1 MAGKVAR
8 SGARSARGRARSGS
22 RVGLLFSGTDW
33 IDYAVAYLG
42 VLRAGTAGVHVN
54 DKLSGAEIDRRLTGA
69 SASYLIHGSG
79 GPPATLT
86 RFTGPAVPL
95 TALTGGGTGPLPV
108 TVAPEDIADVH
119 YTSGTTSAAKAYLV
133 PHGNVTFGRDPAT
146 LRNFTAGGSMLVPM
160 EPGSSSA
167 ASCVLAA
174 IISPMTSVLCSPDD
188 VEHAAKL
195 IADLGVSAVAITP
208 WIASQLVAAKVNER
222 YDLSTVTMIACASAP
237 LPGAIARGLLAMM
250 PGARLT
256 GAFSQSEASPAL
268 LVSVFDLDKPLAV
281 GRPNAT
287 TELLL
292 VDDAGQPV
300 PPGELGQIWLR
311 HPAPRRL
318 YLDPARNE
326 TLLADGWYRTG
337 DYGWL
342 SKDGDLFLFDRG
354 ADLIRT
360 VDGPVSSLAVEAEL
374 YEHPAVREVAV
385 VSAAAA
391 ARADRGVCRPDRPGR
406 PRRPACHGRRTPRA
420 APAAPGTCCWMPS
433 RVTTR
438 ARSSSASSAAAWP
451 DRAAVREKR
460 HYLIAVV
467 RRFARCFMN
476 MSETEGS
483 GCPWAASRPG
493 PGTGPGGSS

>member
-1 MAGKVAR
+1 MTTINIAMVSPELLERRAAEDPDGVALRVGAQRALRFGEWQERSLAVAHALLAAGL
-8 SGARSARGRARSGS
+8 GPGS

-42 VLRAGTAGVHVN
+42 VLRAGIAGVHVN
-54 DKLSGAEIDRRLTGA
+54 DKLSAAEIDRRLTEA
-69 SASYLIHGSG
+69 SASYLIHGTG
-79 GPPATLT
+79 GLPATLT
-86 RFTGPAVPL
+86 RFAGPAVPL
-95 TALTGGGTGPLPV
+95 TALAGGGTGPLPV

-133 PHGNVTFGRDPAT
+133 PHANVTFGRDPAT

-195 IADLGVSAVAITP
+195 IADLGISAVAITP
-208 WIASQLVAAKVNER
+208 WIASQLIAARVNER

-300 PPGELGQIWLR
+300 PRGELGQIWLR

-342 SKDGDLFLFDRG
+342 GADGDLFLFDRG

-360 VDGPVSSLAVEAEL
+360 VNGPVSSLAVEAEL

-385 VSAAAA
+385 VSAADGGTSQIVAFVA
-391 ARADRGVCRPDRPGR
+391 LTD
-406 PRRPACHGRRTPRA
+406 
-420 APAAPGTCCWMPS
+420 PAALNDL
-433 RVTTR
+433 R
-438 ARSSSASSAAAWP
+438 AMAAERLAP
-451 DRAAVREKR
+451 HQLPQRYVLVDALPRNDKGKILKRELRRIAA
-460 HYLIAVV
+460 
-467 RRFARCFMN
+467 
-476 MSETEGS
+476 
-483 GCPWAASRPG
+483 
-493 PGTGPGGSS
+493 